1 MNKVII
7 FCDGGCRGNG
17 KENNIGGWGAVLSYG
32 ENKKEIY
39 GSARNTTNNRMELT
53 GVIEALTQMT
63 MFDIPVEVNCDSA
76 YVVNC
81 MRDKWYIGWKRNGWR
96 NSKKQPVENRD
107 LWEELLRLVEK
118 FKDIEFVKVKGHSN
132 VDGNEIADMLVNK
145 AMNELEDE
153 V

>member
-1 MNKVII
+1 MDKVII

-17 KENNIGGWGAVLSYG
+17 KENNIGGWGAVLTYG
-32 ENKKEIY
+32 ETKKEIY

-63 MFDIPVEVNCDSA
+63 IFDIPVEVNCDSA
-76 YVVNC
+76 YLVNC
-81 MRDKWYIGWKRNGWR
+81 MRYKWYIGWKRNGWR
-96 NSKKQPVENRD
+96 NSKKQPVENRE
-107 LWEELLRLVEK
+107 LWEGLLRLVEK
-118 FKDIEFVKVKGHSN
+118 FKDIEFVKVKGH
-132 VDGNEIADMLVNK
+132 VGVEGNEIADMLVNK